1 MVVGS
6 WNTRRVNRVMA
17 PVGPFRP
24 PPVIL
29 PSWRSN
35 WLFIGE
41 IPVTRT
47 VRKTSNRK
55 VLCSELEGIDGD
67 VLAKPYI
74 EEQDR
79 KITKTSGKPRG
90 PIKSVSRGSR
100 R

>member
-1 MVVGS
+1 VI
-6 WNTRRVNRVMA
+6 
-17 PVGPFRP
+17 
-24 PPVIL
+24 IL

-35 WLFIGE
+35 WPFIGE

-55 VLCSELEGIDGD
+55 VPCSELEGIDGD
-67 VLAKPYI
+67 VLANSYI

-79 KITKTSGKPRG
+79 KIAKMSGKPRG
-90 PIKSVSRGSR
+90 PIKSVSRGTR